1 MNYFQYQVIKPPP
14 LAVGAGNVD
23 VDEEDDDVA
32 DIENNAGED
41 IDKVVAAVDG
51 EDEDGEYVGDDED
64 GGQGG
69 RRLPNQTTYFK
80 SQQTRVNLPSI
91 RGLQYQLLV
100 NAISY

>member
-69 RRLPNQTTYFK
+69 RRLPNQTTSFK
-80 SQQTRVNLPSI
+80 SLRTESSTI
-91 RGLQYQLLV
+91 RGAEFLKV
-100 NAISY
+100 